1 MDVRKE
7 NQYEKEQEIELLL
20 TENLNKTHTLVSKA
34 PIRTEKVKIIVSGGE
49 NLENKSGGTYFYST
63 EKAEGAPKNK
73 VWKHEYNDRYI
84 FSNDSVLG
92 WRIGKK
98 KQLQTGTYLFKSN
111 NLFTTSE
118 SPNIRIPILQI
129 FAFIF
134 IGRKYFLGQ

>member
-49 NLENKSGGTYFYST
+49 NLENKCGGTYFYST
-63 EKAEGAPKNK
+63 EKAAGAPKNK
-73 VWKHEYNDRYI
+73 VWKHEENDRYI

-118 SPNIRIPILQI
+118 SPNIRSPILQI
-129 FAFIF
+129 FAFI
-134 IGRKYFLGQ
+134 Y

>member
-63 EKAEGAPKNK
+63 EKAAGAPKNK
-73 VWKHEYNDRYI
+73 VWKHENNDRYI
-84 FSNDSVLG
+84 FSNDSLLG

-98 KQLQTGTYLFKSN
+98 KQLQTGTYLFKSKSKSKYVLERTKN
-111 NLFTTSE
+111 V
-118 SPNIRIPILQI
+118 I
-129 FAFIF
+129 IF
-134 IGRKYFLGQ
+134 ILIFFR